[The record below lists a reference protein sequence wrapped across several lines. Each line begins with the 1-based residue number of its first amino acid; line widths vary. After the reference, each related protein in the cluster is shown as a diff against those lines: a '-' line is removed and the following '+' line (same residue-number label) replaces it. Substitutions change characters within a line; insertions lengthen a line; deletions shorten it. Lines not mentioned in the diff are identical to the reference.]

1 MAKKG
6 KKKKNKEI
14 NVDVTSILLI
24 VIGIILSVFV
34 YGSDTGFMGGMIKDV
49 LLGLFGNIMYA
60 MPIILMILG
69 IYVIFRD
76 FSRLKL
82 KSFLVI
88 LMVFISSAII
98 STMPAG
104 FTEAIQIKFNA
115 PFDYIAKWYE
125 LGISGVGGG
134 VIGSAIAYFCNFCI
148 GILATRILLW
158 SIAIIIFSITT
169 GITFSAIVIAI
180 KDVLSQLIEAVKK
193 EYIMKK
199 KYKNNSDKFKKIVSQ
214 AEIIEAAEQLNFE
227 LEDDEEEK
235 EEAEEEKEK
244 KLEEKEQAKQ
254 NIKEIFSKK
263 KEEEKKENEA
273 EVLNIEHN
281 VVEEYENYEYPSIDL
296 LKFAKH
302 TGKDYSSKELK
313 EIAIKLQKTLASFGV
328 DAKVTNVTKGPT
340 VTRYEL
346 QPNVGVKVSKILNLS
361 DDIALNLAAK
371 SIRIEAPIPGKSAVG
386 IEVPNKVTEMVS
398 LREVVESEEFKN
410 ATSKVS
416 FSLGKSI
423 DGIPFIADI
432 SKMPHLLISGSTG
445 SRKKCMH
452 KLNYNEYTFQSKTE

>member
-263 KEEEKKENEA
+263 KEEEKKKTK
-273 EVLNIEHN
+273 
-281 VVEEYENYEYPSIDL
+281 
-296 LKFAKH
+296 LKF
-302 TGKDYSSKELK
+302 
-313 EIAIKLQKTLASFGV
+313 
-328 DAKVTNVTKGPT
+328 
-340 VTRYEL
+340 
-346 QPNVGVKVSKILNLS
+346 
-361 DDIALNLAAK
+361 
-371 SIRIEAPIPGKSAVG
+371 
-386 IEVPNKVTEMVS
+386 
-398 LREVVESEEFKN
+398 
-410 ATSKVS
+410 
-416 FSLGKSI
+416 
-423 DGIPFIADI
+423 
-432 SKMPHLLISGSTG
+432 
-445 SRKKCMH
+445 
-452 KLNYNEYTFQSKTE
+452 